1 MPQSLPPLTALRA
14 FEAAAR
20 HSSFSRAARELHVTP
35 AAISH
40 QIRGLEKYLALTLFH
55 RKGRRLVLTEQGQ
68 VAAEQFR
75 EGFARLAEGVAL
87 LRGDDDLGTVT
98 LSVTTAFAS
107 RWLLPR
113 LGRFLRRH
121 PGIDLRLRSG
131 SQPVDFDQ
139 DDVDLAIRIG
149 RGGVGGAR
157 ATPLFAERVA
167 PVVKPS
173 FMRHQRIRRPADLAR
188 VPLLHDDSMRSVGRP
203 SGWSEWMARAG
214 LRDVDTVRGL
224 HFDDGHTVLQAAA
237 AGYGVALGRLG
248 YAVEELE
255 SKRLRVP
262 FGPLLDLRVQYY
274 LLFPEAR
281 QATPAVASFRTW
293 LEQEAVLFT
302 ARLQALAGSG
312 RLPVAVAERG
322 AQRK

>member
-35 AAISH
+35 AAVSH
-40 QIRGLEKYLALTLFH
+40 QIRGLEKYLDLTLFH

-68 VAAEQFR
+68 IAAEQFR
-75 EGFARLAEGVAL
+75 EGFERLSEGVAL
-87 LRGDDDLGTVT
+87 LRGDDDRGTVT
-98 LSVTTAFAS
+98 ISVTTAFAS

-113 LGRFLRRH
+113 LGRFLRRF

-131 SQPVDFDQ
+131 SLPVDFDQ

-157 ATPLFAERVA
+157 AVALFAERVV

-173 FMRHQRIRRPADLAR
+173 FMRHHRIRRPVDLAR

-203 SGWSEWMARAG
+203 PGWSEWMDRAG
-214 LRDVDTVRGL
+214 LRDVDTSRGL
-224 HFDDGHTVLQAAA
+224 HFDDGHTVLQVAA
-237 AGYGVALGRLG
+237 AGHGVALGRLG
-248 YAVEELE
+248 YAFDDLE
-255 SKRLRVP
+255 SKRLRAP
-262 FGPLLDLRVQYY
+262 FGPMLDLGVQYY

-281 QATPAVASFRTW
+281 RAAPAVASFRAW

-302 ARLQALAGSG
+302 TKLQSLAGTG
-312 RLPVAVAERG
+312 ALPAAIAERKG
-322 AQRK
+322 AKK